1 MVYLNDFVS
10 GFIAGFF
17 LMCLFIINAYN
28 AYRSYQ
34 LYLDTATILC
44 ERYLKE
50 NPVDEESVGY
60 MSEIHKEVYMKE
72 FRWRIEKKIS

>member
-1 MVYLNDFVS
+1 MAYLNDFVS
-10 GFIAGFF
+10 GFITGFF
-17 LMCLFIINAYN
+17 LMGLFIINAYN

-34 LYLDTATILC
+34 LYQDIVNILC

-60 MSEIHKEVYMKE
+60 MSEIHKEAYMKE
-72 FRWRIEKKIS
+72 FCWRIEKKTS